1 MYQDGKEVKG
11 VWQEGA
17 LLAAEGQKS
26 QGMVGEHEDQPLR
39 KSMKQSELR
48 AAARRP

>member
-1 MYQDGKEVKG
+1 VYQDGKEVKG

-17 LLAAEGQKS
+17 LVTAEGQKA
-26 QGMVGEHEDQPLR
+26 QGMSGEHEDEPLR

-48 AAARRP
+48 VAGRRG